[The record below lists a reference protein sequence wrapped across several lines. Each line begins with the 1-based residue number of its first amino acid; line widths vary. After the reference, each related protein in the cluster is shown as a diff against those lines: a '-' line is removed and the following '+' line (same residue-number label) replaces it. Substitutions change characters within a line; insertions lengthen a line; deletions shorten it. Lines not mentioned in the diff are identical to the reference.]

1 MKAWFTFVLLFCLSA
16 LSAETKGFLS
26 ADEIAL
32 FFKQG
37 YLLKRQALDKTEMQ
51 RLKIHASNL
60 IDRALNEVLAASSPI
75 FSEDEQI
82 MIIDGSNVVF
92 KRRPDLSTSICRV
105 RGISGME
112 PDLLTTVRSEKMLH
126 TFFEILGTTELEHII
141 SQIHPKLPGDRIAFP
156 KHRDIQFRK
165 AFDPEWQDILGNGS
179 YAICIIPIDP
189 MSPANGGLWVDKN
202 NYPEPQG
209 LEPDIEWLYTEP
221 GDILF
226 MHPYLFHGSEANMSL
241 ESRKMLLTGFCA
253 FGANHKA
260 YPGAHVNA
268 HIILGEDNQITI
280 IPSPWSKEPSV
291 IPGVNH

>member
-1 MKAWFTFVLLFCLSA
+1 MKVWFTFFLLLCLST
-16 LSAETKGFLS
+16 LSAETQGFLT
-26 ADEIAL
+26 ADEITL
-32 FFKQG
+32 FYKQG
-37 YLLKRQALDKTEMQ
+37 YLIKRKALDQKEMDSLLMQ
-51 RLKIHASNL
+51 ADHL
-60 IDRALNEVLAASSPI
+60 IDRAMDEVKRLPDPVY
-75 FSEDEQI
+75 SEDEQI
-82 MIIDGSNVVF
+82 LIIDGSNVVF
-92 KRRPDLSTSICRV
+92 KRRPDQSTSICRV
-105 RGISGME
+105 RGVSGME
-112 PDLLTTVRSEKMLH
+112 SDLLNTVRSEKLLH
-126 TFFEILGTTELEHII
+126 TFFELLGTTELEHII

-189 MSPANGGLWVDKN
+189 MTPTNGGLWVDRN

-209 LEPDIEWLYTEP
+209 LEPDLEWLYTEP

-226 MHPYLFHGSEANMSL
+226 MHPYLFHGSEPNMSGD
-241 ESRKMLLTGFCA
+241 SRKMLLAGFCA

-268 HIILGEDNQITI
+268 HILLGDDNKITT

>member
-1 MKAWFTFVLLFCLSA
+1 MKARLTFILFFLLSA

-26 ADEIAL
+26 TDEIAL
-32 FFKQG
+32 FYKQG
-37 YLLKRQALDKTEMQ
+37 YLLKRGALDANEMDK
-51 RLKIHASNL
+51 LKIHVTNL
-60 IDRALNEVLAASSPI
+60 VDRALERVQEASDPV

-82 MIIDGSNVVF
+82 LIVDGSNVVF
-92 KRRPDLSTSICRV
+92 KRRLDQSTSICRV
-105 RGISGME
+105 RGVSGME
-112 PDLLTTVRSEKMLH
+112 PDLLRTVRSDKMLH
-126 TFFEILGTTELEHII
+126 TFFEILGTSELEHLI
-141 SQIHPKLPGDRIAFP
+141 SQIHPKLPGDKITFP

-165 AFDPEWQDILGNGS
+165 AFDPEWQDVLGNGS

-226 MHPYLFHGSEANMSL
+226 MHPYLFHGSEANMSQ
-241 ESRKMLLTGFCA
+241 ESRKMVLTGFCA

-260 YPGAHVNA
+260 YPGAHVNS
-268 HIILGEDNQITI
+268 HITLTDENTI
-280 IPSPWSKEPSV
+280 SIAPSPWSKDNCIGPSS
-291 IPGVNH
+291 GH

>member
-1 MKAWFTFVLLFCLSA
+1 MKAWLMFILLLCLSA
-16 LSAETKGFLS
+16 LSAEMQGFLTE
-26 ADEIAL
+26 DEIAL
-32 FFKQG
+32 FYKQG
-37 YLLKRQALDKTEMQ
+37 YLLKRQALDKREMQ
-51 RLKIHASNL
+51 NLLEQASKL
-60 IDRALNEVLAASSPI
+60 IDRALTNVNESPNPI

-105 RGISGME
+105 RGVSGME
-112 PDLLTTVRSEKMLH
+112 PDLLATIRSDKMLH
-126 TFFEILGTTELEHII
+126 TFFELLGTNELEHII
-141 SQIHPKLPGDRIAFP
+141 SQIHPKLPGDKIAFP

-189 MSPANGGLWVDKN
+189 MTPTNGGLWVDKN
-202 NYPEPQG
+202 NYPEAQG
-209 LEPDIEWLYTEP
+209 LEPDLEWLYTEP

-226 MHPYLFHGSEANMSL
+226 MHPYLFHGSEANMSNV
-241 ESRKMLLTGFCA
+241 SRKMLLAGFCA

-268 HIILGEDNQITI
+268 HIILRGNEIMT
-280 IPSPWSKEPSV
+280 IPSPWSKDAC
-291 IPGVNH
+291 IGPGTNH